1 MYLLLSAPQNI
12 YHFAETIESVPISGK
27 ILLNETSAFANI
39 SINQLKG
46 VLSVI
51 KNLKV
56 KEEESQKSW
65 FIETAKI
72 FQEKSLRI
80 FYMPFSTLEKII
92 KSKSFLKIP
101 DPRFYLVGVSQ
112 IETGFAEFEKIKA
125 QPKTSLRIYNLPRKS
140 VDFIP
145 DSKTQLLKN
154 FKFDAIALAHKNA
167 PIKVLN
173 SSFRNPGTSP
183 RKSEIGDQLK
193 NETKR
198 GAENVNSKAQKDR
211 FYGC

>member
-1 MYLLLSAPQNI
+1 MLLSSPHNI
-12 YHFAETIESVPISGK
+12 YHFAEIIESVPISGK
-27 ILLNETSAFANI
+27 ILLNESSSLANI

-56 KEEESQKSW
+56 KEEEIQKSW

-101 DPRFYLVGVSQ
+101 DPKFYLIGVSQ
-112 IETGFAEFEKIKA
+112 NEKGFVEYEKIKLQEQA
-125 QPKTSLRIYNLPRKS
+125 KTNFKIYNIPRKS
-140 VDFIP
+140 LDVVFP
-145 DSKTQLLKN
+145 DSKNQLLKN
-154 FKFDAIALAHKNA
+154 FKFESLSIAQKKPEPKLLNCSIRNQEKS
-167 PIKVLN
+167 PIRFDIN
-173 SSFRNPGTSP
+173 
-183 RKSEIGDQLK
+183 EQLK
-193 NETKR
+193 NETR
-198 GAENVNSKAQKDR
+198 RISDNVN
-211 FYGC
+211 

>member
-1 MYLLLSAPQNI
+1 M
-12 YHFAETIESVPISGK
+12 IESVPISGK
-27 ILLNETSAFANI
+27 ILLNESSSLANI

-56 KEEESQKSW
+56 KEEEIQKSW

-101 DPRFYLVGVSQ
+101 DPKFYLIGVSQ
-112 IETGFAEFEKIKA
+112 NEKGFVEFEKIKLQEQA
-125 QPKTSLRIYNLPRKS
+125 KTNLKIYKIPRKS
-140 VDFIP
+140 LDVVYP
-145 DSKTQLLKN
+145 DSKNQLLKY
-154 FKFDAIALAHKNA
+154 FKFESLSIAQKKPEPKL
-167 PIKVLN
+167 LN
-173 SSFRNPGTSP
+173 SSIRNHEKSP
-183 RKSEIGDQLK
+183 IRFDINEQLK
-193 NETKR
+193 NETR
-198 GAENVNSKAQKDR
+198 RISDNVN
-211 FYGC
+211 